1 MSHTYPQVTIIVY
14 EPVTDKNIF
23 EKSLLQ
29 RERNLITFV
38 ERFEIHNIMDRTT
51 IEDAVFPN
59 CPIRN
64 ILARLCDKWSLLVI
78 YTLDKAGKETV
89 RFKELQ
95 REIPDISQKMLTV
108 TLRTLEDDGYVTRT
122 VYPEVPPRVEYAL
135 TDRTHSLMPHIN
147 ALIEW
152 ALENK
157 DAVLKDRKRAK
168 NQP

>member
-1 MSHTYPQVTIIVY
+1 
-14 EPVTDKNIF
+14 
-23 EKSLLQ
+23 
-29 RERNLITFV
+29 
-38 ERFEIHNIMDRTT
+38 MDRTT

-64 ILARLCDKWSLLVI
+64 ILAKLCDKWSLLVI
-78 YTLDKAGKETV
+78 YTLNKAEREAI

-135 TDRTHSLMPHIN
+135 TDRTRSLLPLIN

-152 ALENK
+152 ALDNK
-157 DAVLKDRKRAK
+157 EAIMKDRKK
-168 NQP
+168 SL

>member
-1 MSHTYPQVTIIVY
+1 
-14 EPVTDKNIF
+14 
-23 EKSLLQ
+23 
-29 RERNLITFV
+29 
-38 ERFEIHNIMDRTT
+38 MDRTR

-59 CPIRN
+59 CPMRN

-78 YTLDKAGKETV
+78 YTLDKTGMETM

-135 TDRTHSLMPHIN
+135 TERTRSLLPHIN
-147 ALIEW
+147 ALIGW
-152 ALENK
+152 ALENRESI
-157 DAVLKDRKRAK
+157 LKDREKVYKHR
-168 NQP
+168 